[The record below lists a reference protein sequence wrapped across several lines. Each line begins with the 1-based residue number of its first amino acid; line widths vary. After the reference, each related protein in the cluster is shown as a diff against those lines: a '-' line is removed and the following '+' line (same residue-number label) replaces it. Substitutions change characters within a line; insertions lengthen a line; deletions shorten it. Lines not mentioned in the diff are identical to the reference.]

1 MIKILL
7 VITFCFYTLTHA
19 EEPAAGSQGSAGG
32 PPQPETTPTPTAEPI
47 NMSDVKKFDLKDQV
61 DILKDIDKDYR
72 RAMRLDKAGTEAGLN
87 EKVKGTCPNC
97 VLTDTKL
104 GDNSNPPPSR
114 FENVHG
120 NQEPL
125 STSGGTDGGRTPPKK

>member
-47 NMSDVKKFDLKDQV
+47 NMSGVKKFDLKDQV

-72 RAMRLDKAGTEAGLN
+72 RAMRLDEAGTEAGLN
-87 EKVKGTCPNC
+87 EKVKGICPNC
-97 VLTDTKL
+97 VLADTKL
-104 GDNSNPPPSR
+104 SDNSNPRIEKDKGKGAPS
-114 FENVHG
+114 
-120 NQEPL
+120 
-125 STSGGTDGGRTPPKK
+125 SKSGGTDGGSTSSKEK